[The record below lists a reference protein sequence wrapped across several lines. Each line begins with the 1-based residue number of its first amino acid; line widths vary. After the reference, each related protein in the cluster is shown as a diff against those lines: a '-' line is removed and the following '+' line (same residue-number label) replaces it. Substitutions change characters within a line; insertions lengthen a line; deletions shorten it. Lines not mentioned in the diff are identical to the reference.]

1 MSTSVANR
9 VPGAG
14 DKPDGN
20 PAVRRRAE
28 RRLRV
33 LTWHVHGN
41 YLYYLSQAR
50 HDFYIVTSRAPDV
63 SRPGRVGCLP
73 WGDNVFEVSD
83 ARVRAERFDCILY
96 QSRRDYCEDR
106 LRLLSPAQRRL
117 PQIYLEHD
125 PPQLHPTNTCHWV
138 EDRNVLLIHVT
149 PFNALMWDSGAV
161 PSRVI
166 EHGVVLPEGVRYIGE
181 LRQGIV
187 VVNNLQHRGRRLG
200 ADIFHHVRRQVDLEL
215 VGMGA
220 KAAGG
225 RGEIANTEVA
235 AFMARYRFFFN
246 PIRYTSLGLAVVE
259 AMMIGMPVVGL
270 ATTEMS
276 SVVRNGVNGYVDT
289 RLECLIEV
297 MQSLQRDPGQAREW
311 GRAARVMAQR
321 RFGIE
326 RFVSDWNA
334 ALFQVTG

>member
-1 MSTSVANR
+1 MMTVVSNGVPTGGLEPAANI
-9 VPGAG
+9 GL
-14 DKPDGN
+14 
-20 PAVRRRAE
+20 RRRTE

-50 HDFYIVTSRAPDV
+50 HDFHIVTSRAPDA

-73 WGDNVFEVSD
+73 WGDNVFEVAD
-83 ARVRAERFDCILY
+83 TQVRAERFDCILY

-106 LRLLSPAQRRL
+106 LRLLSSAQRRL

-125 PPQLHPTNTCHWV
+125 PPQLHPTNTAHWV
-138 EDRNVLLIHVT
+138 EDRNVLLVHVT
-149 PFNALMWDSGAV
+149 AFNALMWDSGAV
-161 PSRVI
+161 PSRII
-166 EHGVVLPEGVRYIGE
+166 EHGVVVPEGVRYSGE

-187 VVNNLQHRGRRLG
+187 VVNNLQQRGRRLG
-200 ADIFHHVRRQVDLEL
+200 ADIFHNVRRQVDLEL

-220 KAAGG
+220 RAAGG
-225 RGEIANTEVA
+225 RGEIANTELA

-270 ATTEMS
+270 ATTELS
-276 SVVRNGVNGYVDT
+276 SVVRNEVNGYVDT
-289 RLECLIEV
+289 RLERLIEV
-297 MQSLQRDPGQAREW
+297 MQSLQRDAGQAREW
-311 GRAARVMAQR
+311 GRAAHATAQC

-326 RFVSDWNA
+326 RFVSDWHA
-334 ALFQVTG
+334 AFLLVTE

>member
-1 MSTSVANR
+1 MR
-9 VPGAG
+9 E
-14 DKPDGN
+14 PDGN
-20 PAVRRRAE
+20 KGERARPG

-50 HDFYIVTSRAPDV
+50 HDFYIVTSRAPEA
-63 SRPGRVGCLP
+63 SRPGRVGSLP
-73 WGDNVFEVSD
+73 WGDNVFEVAD
-83 ARVRAERFDCILY
+83 TQVRAERFDCILY

-138 EDRNVLLIHVT
+138 EDRNVMLIHVT

-166 EHGVVLPEGVRYIGE
+166 EHGVVVPEGVRYSGE
-181 LRQGIV
+181 VPRGIV

-200 ADIFHHVRRQVDLEL
+200 ADIFHRARRQVDLEL

-220 KAAGG
+220 RAAGG
-225 RGEIANTEVA
+225 LGEIPNTELA

-259 AMMIGMPVVGL
+259 AMMIGMPIVGL
-270 ATTEMS
+270 ATTELS

-289 RLECLIEV
+289 RIERLIEV
-297 MQSLQRDPGQAREW
+297 MQSLQRDAAQAREW
-311 GRAARVMAQR
+311 GRAARATAQR

-326 RFVSDWNA
+326 RFVADWNA
-334 ALFQVTG
+334 ALLLVTA